1 MVVIVK
7 LKYSKIQIENIS
19 YKTILEVNMRN
30 EVLKVDNIE
39 KYYGNKSNI
48 TKAINN
54 ISFTVEEGEFV
65 GVMGASGSG
74 KTTLLNCISTIDR
87 VSSGHIFINNNDITK
102 LNSKKIAKFRRE
114 ELGFIFQDFNL
125 LDTLTCYENIALAL
139 TISRVNHKEIEMRVK
154 EVANKLGIIEILNKY
169 PYEISGGQKQR
180 VACARAIITK
190 PSLVLADEPTG
201 ALDSKSAKM
210 LLESLEHLNT
220 ELNATIMMVTHDAFT
235 ASYANRILFIKDGKI
250 FNELIRGNDS
260 RKEFFNK
267 IIEVITLLGGD
278 QRDVF

>member
-1 MVVIVK
+1 MA
-7 LKYSKIQIENIS
+7 
-19 YKTILEVNMRN
+19 ILETDDLRKIYGSGEN
-30 EVLKVDNIE
+30 KVYALDGVSI
-39 KYYGNKSNI
+39 
-48 TKAINN
+48 
-54 ISFTVEEGEFV
+54 TVEEGEFV

-74 KTTLLNCISTIDR
+74 KTTLLNCISTIDK

-139 TISRVNHKEIEMRVK
+139 TISRVNHKEIDIRVK
-154 EVANKLGIIEILNKY
+154 EVASKLGIMEILNKY
-169 PYEISGGQKQR
+169 PYEVSGGQKQR
-180 VACARAIITK
+180 VACARAIITN

-235 ASYANRILFIKDGKI
+235 ASYASRILFIKDGKI
-250 FNELIRGNDS
+250 FNELVRGNDS
-260 RKEFFNK
+260 RKDFFNK
-267 IIEVITLLGGD
+267 IIEVVTLLGGD

>member
-1 MVVIVK
+1 
-7 LKYSKIQIENIS
+7 
-19 YKTILEVNMRN
+19 MRN

-54 ISFTVEEGEFV
+54 ISFTVEEGEFI

-74 KTTLLNCISTIDR
+74 KTTLLNCISTIDK

-102 LNSKKIAKFRRE
+102 LNTKKIAKFRRE

-139 TISRVNHKEIEMRVK
+139 TISRVNHKEIDSRVK
-154 EVANKLGIIEILNKY
+154 EVASKLGIIEILNKY
-169 PYEISGGQKQR
+169 PYEVSGGQKQR
-180 VACARAIITK
+180 VACARAIITN

-201 ALDSKSAKM
+201 ALDYSTGKQILKILQDTCRKIGTTVIIITHNSAIAPMADKVIKI
-210 LLESLEHLNT
+210 N
-220 ELNATIMMVTHDAFT
+220 DAKVR
-235 ASYANRILFIKDGKI
+235 S
-250 FNELIRGNDS
+250 
-260 RKEFFNK
+260 
-267 IIEVITLLGGD
+267 IEINSNPISVEEIEW
-278 QRDVF
+278 